1 MSTGKL
7 VRALTMRDL
16 GAEPPPYESMPLA
29 SHPRLRYKVRMRPSI
44 TQPKK
49 WAAMFIELADP
60 TDGLMWKP
68 VSHLSVYVGDT
79 PRQAYAKLMEAYL

>member
-16 GAEPPPYESMPLA
+16 GAEPTPYESMPLA
-29 SHPRLRYKVRMRPSI
+29 SHPRLRYKVRIRPSI

-49 WAAMFIELADP
+49 WAAMFIEP
-60 TDGLMWKP
+60 SNIPSYPWKP

-79 PRQAYAKLMEAYL
+79 PRQAYARLMEAYL